1 MTHATGVPVTLT
13 IGLDLGDRKTHL
25 CALDEQRTVVLRK
38 EITTTRESFVRAF
51 ADKPRSKLVIEAGP
65 QSLWISV
72 LLRELGHD
80 VLVVNPRRVK
90 LISQGGRKT
99 DRRDAEMLA
108 RLAMGMPELLGET
121 RHRTIPGQADLSMM
135 RARDLLVRSRTHMV
149 SHVRGI
155 LKAFGI
161 RLPAW
166 SASSFAK
173 KAEAA
178 IPAILQPALMPVL
191 AVLTELEV
199 RIRDFDRSIEQMV
212 TERHP
217 EAARLRQVGGVG
229 PLTAAAFVL
238 TIGDPSR
245 FRRSRDVGA
254 WVGLCPRK
262 QESGNQDP
270 QLSIAKTGDGFLRRL
285 LVNASHYILGP
296 FGRDCEL
303 RRFGLRICERGG
315 GKSKKRAVVAVAR
328 KLAVLLHRLLVS
340 GADYKP
346 LRIDQQVA
354 TA

>member
-1 MTHATGVPVTLT
+1 MTQTTTSPMTLT

-25 CALDEQRTVVLRK
+25 CALDERRAVVVRK
-38 EITTTRESFVRAF
+38 VFTTTRKSFEREFGGLAKSRVV
-51 ADKPRSKLVIEAGP
+51 LEAGP

-108 RLAMGMPELLGET
+108 RLALGMPELLGET
-121 RHRTIPGQADLSMM
+121 HHRTLAGQAELSVM
-135 RARDLLVRSRTHMV
+135 RARDLLVRTRTHTV
-149 SHVRGI
+149 AHVRGI

-166 SASSFAK
+166 STSCFAK
-173 KAEAA
+173 RADEE
-178 IPAILQPALMPVL
+178 IPTDLRPALAPVL
-191 AVLTELEV
+191 AVLAELQV
-199 RIRDFDRSIEQMV
+199 QIRAFDRTIEQML

-217 EAARLRQVGGVG
+217 EAERLRQVTGVG
-229 PLTAAAFVL
+229 PITAAAFVL
-238 TIGDPSR
+238 TIGDPAR

-262 QESGNQDP
+262 KESGDRDP
-270 QLSIAKTGDGFLRRL
+270 QLSITKTGDRFLRRL
-285 LVNASHYILGP
+285 LVGAAHYILGP
-296 FGRDCEL
+296 FGPDCDL

-315 GKSKKRAVVAVAR
+315 GNSKRRASVAVAR

-340 GADYKP
+340 GDSYEP
-346 LRIDQQVA
+346 LRNPKLAVA
-354 TA
+354 S